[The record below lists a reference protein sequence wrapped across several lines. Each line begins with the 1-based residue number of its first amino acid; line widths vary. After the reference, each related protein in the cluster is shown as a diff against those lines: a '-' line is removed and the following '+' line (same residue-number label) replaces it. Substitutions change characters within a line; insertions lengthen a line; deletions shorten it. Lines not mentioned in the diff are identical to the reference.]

1 MSHERPIGHQSRC
14 QVCSSDGLETVL
26 SLGHHPMVQ
35 AYLTESGLRDIEPT
49 YPLHWCMCPA
59 CGLVQLDYIADPQV
73 VFPLEYPYQT
83 GMTNML
89 IRNFEQLAEELHG
102 QSAFGP
108 DDLVLDIGSN
118 DGSLLR
124 AFQNKGAKVLGI
136 EPTDVAKL
144 ANERGIETVQA
155 YLTLDVANE
164 IVATHGKAKV
174 ITATN
179 VFAHINNLSEIM
191 EAIETLLTDDG
202 VFVSES
208 QYLMDIV
215 EKIEVDTIYHEHLRF
230 YALKPLQKLFESS
243 GFTLVDAE
251 RISAAGG
258 SIRVFAKKGSLSV
271 NDRVQTLIDAEVS
284 AGLYDLESLRAFGER
299 AIRAKHALMRLLIE
313 CKGKGSIAAIGSPAR
328 SNTLLNFVKIDN
340 QLIDYACEKGG
351 HPKIGLFA
359 PGSHIPVHDE
369 QKLFAEQPPF
379 ALVLSWHI
387 GDELVKKLRELGYR
401 GTFIIPFPEPRLIE
415 P

>member
-1 MSHERPIGHQSRC
+1 
-14 QVCSSDGLETVL
+14 
-26 SLGHHPMVQ
+26 
-35 AYLTESGLRDIEPT
+35 
-49 YPLHWCMCPA
+49 MCPA
-59 CGLVQLDYIADPQV
+59 CGLVQLDYIADPKV
-73 VFPLEYPYQT
+73 VFPPEYPYQT

-89 IRNFEQLAEELHG
+89 IRNFEQLAEEMHS
-102 QSAFGP
+102 QSAFGTG
-108 DDLVLDIGSN
+108 DLVIDIGSN

-124 AFQNKGAKVLGI
+124 AFRNKGAKVLGV
-136 EPTDVAKL
+136 EPTDVAKI

-155 YLTLDVANE
+155 YLTLDVAE
-164 IVATHGKAKV
+164 RIAATHGNAKV

-191 EAIETLLTDDG
+191 EAIGALLADDG

-230 YALKPLQKLFESS
+230 YALKPLQKLFETS

-258 SIRVFAKKGSLSV
+258 SIRVFAKKGAALPVS
-271 NDRVQTLIDAEVS
+271 DRVQELVDAEVS
-284 AGLYDLESLRAFGER
+284 AGLYDLGALRAFGER

-313 CKGKGSIAAIGSPAR
+313 CKEKGPIAAIGSPAR

-359 PGSHIPVHDE
+359 PGSHIPVCDE
-369 QKLFAEQPPF
+369 QKLFTEQPPF

-387 GDELVKKLRELGYR
+387 GDELVKKLRDLGYR
-401 GTFIIPFPEPRLIE
+401 GTFIIPFPEPQLVK